1 MQISDLIP
9 IGKLGNSID
18 KNGFILFKKNS
29 NFQPF
34 YLDLKDLFL
43 VFTDHRVR
51 YVTINKVIG
60 ENKLKIRFE
69 EAEVIK
75 QAAKA
80 GKVQVM
86 LPETDMEEI
95 IAQHD
100 SESDIDKFVIFKN
113 HQIGKVRDILETL
126 AHEINVVMLT
136 DGKEIMI
143 PDVEFYISKKD
154 KQNIF
159 VRNIEELL
167 EL

>member
-18 KNGFILFKKNS
+18 KNGFISFKKNR

-51 YVTINKVIG
+51 YVTIDKVLEG
-60 ENKLKIRFE
+60 NKLKIRFDE
-69 EAEVIK
+69 TEVTK
-75 QAAKA
+75 EAAKA

-86 LPETDMEEI
+86 LSNTDVEEV
-95 IAQHD
+95 IAQLD

-113 HQIGKVRDILETL
+113 HKIGKVVDIFETL
-126 AHEINVVMLT
+126 AHEIHIVKLS

-154 KQNIF
+154 KQNVF
-159 VRNIEELL
+159 VKNIEGLL

>member
-18 KNGFILFKKNS
+18 KNGFISFKKNR
-29 NFQPF
+29 NFQTF
-34 YLDLKDLFL
+34 YLDLKDVFL
-43 VFTDHRVR
+43 VFTDYRVR
-51 YVTINKVIG
+51 YVTIDKVLEG
-60 ENKLKIRFE
+60 NKLKIRFDE
-69 EAEVIK
+69 TEVTKEA
-75 QAAKA
+75 ATA

-86 LPETDMEEI
+86 LPETDMKEV

-113 HQIGKVRDILETL
+113 HKIGKIMDIFESL
-126 AHEINVVMLT
+126 AHEIHIVKLT

-154 KQNIF
+154 KQNVF
-159 VRNIEELL
+159 VKNIEGLL

>member
-1 MQISDLIP
+1 MQISDLFP

-18 KNGFILFKKNS
+18 KNGFISFKKNR
-29 NFQPF
+29 NFQTF

-43 VFTDHRVR
+43 IFTDHRVR
-51 YVTINKVIG
+51 YVTIDKVIG
-60 ENKLKIRFE
+60 GNKLKIRLE
-69 EAEVIK
+69 ETEVTKEAAEH
-75 QAAKA
+75 

-86 LPETDMEEI
+86 ISDEDMEEVL
-95 IAQHD
+95 AKHD
-100 SESDIDKFVIFKN
+100 SENDIDKYVILKN
-113 HQIGKVRDILETL
+113 HKIGKVVDILETS
-126 AHEINVVMLT
+126 AHEIHIVKLT

-159 VRNIEELL
+159 VKNIEGLL

>member
-18 KNGFILFKKNS
+18 KNGFIPLKKNR

-43 VFTDHRVR
+43 VFTDYRVR
-51 YVTINKVIG
+51 YVTIDKVLEG
-60 ENKLKIRFE
+60 NKLKIRFDE
-69 EAEVIK
+69 TEVTKEAS
-75 QAAKA
+75 KA

-86 LPETDMEEI
+86 LSPDDMEEV

-113 HQIGKVRDILETL
+113 HKIGKVVDIFETL
-126 AHEINVVMLT
+126 AHEIHIVKLS

-154 KQNIF
+154 KQNIY
-159 VRNIEELL
+159 VKNIEGLL

>member
-18 KNGFILFKKNS
+18 KNGFISFKKNR

-51 YVTINKVIG
+51 YVTIDKVIG
-60 ENKLKIRFE
+60 GNKLKIRFE
-69 EAEVIK
+69 ETEVTKEAAEH
-75 QAAKA
+75 

-86 LPETDMEEI
+86 LSDEDMEEVL
-95 IAQHD
+95 AKHD
-100 SESDIDKFVIFKN
+100 SESDIGKYVIFQN
-113 HQIGKVRDILETL
+113 QNIGFVVDILITPAHNILIVVLSDET
-126 AHEINVVMLT
+126 
-136 DGKEIMI
+136 EIMI

-159 VRNIEELL
+159 VKNIEGLL

>member
-18 KNGFILFKKNS
+18 KNGFISFKKYR

-51 YVTINKVIG
+51 YVTIDKVLEG
-60 ENKLKIRFE
+60 NKLKIRFDE
-69 EAEVIK
+69 TEVTK
-75 QAAKA
+75 EAAKA

-86 LPETDMEEI
+86 LSNTDVEEV
-95 IAQHD
+95 IAQLD

-113 HQIGKVRDILETL
+113 HKIGKVVDIFETL
-126 AHEINVVMLT
+126 AHEIHIVKLS

-154 KQNIF
+154 KQNVF
-159 VRNIEELL
+159 VKNIEGLL

>member
-18 KNGFILFKKNS
+18 KNGFISFKKNR
-29 NFQPF
+29 NFQTF
-34 YLDLKDLFL
+34 YLDLKDVFL
-43 VFTDHRVR
+43 VFTDYRVR
-51 YVTINKVIG
+51 YVTIDKVIG
-60 ENKLKIRFE
+60 GNKLKIRFE
-69 EAEVIK
+69 ETEVTK
-75 QAAKA
+75 DAAKS

-86 LPETDMEEI
+86 LSSDDMEEV

-100 SESDIDKFVIFKN
+100 SENDIDKFVIFKN
-113 HQIGKVRDILETL
+113 HKIGKVIDIFETL
-126 AHEINVVMLT
+126 AHEIHIVKLT
-136 DGKEIMI
+136 HGKEIMI

-159 VRNIEELL
+159 VKNIEGLL

>member
-18 KNGFILFKKNS
+18 KNGFISFKKNR

-51 YVTINKVIG
+51 YVTIDKVLEGNKP
-60 ENKLKIRFE
+60 KIRFE
-69 EAEVIK
+69 ENEVTK
-75 QAAKA
+75 EAAKA

-86 LPETDMEEI
+86 LSNTDVEEV

-100 SESDIDKFVIFKN
+100 SESDVDKFVIFKN
-113 HQIGKVRDILETL
+113 HKIGKVKDILETL
-126 AHEINVVMLT
+126 AHEIHIVKLA

-143 PDVEFYISKKD
+143 PDVEFYISKKN
-154 KQNIF
+154 KQNIY
-159 VRNIEELL
+159 VKNIEGLL